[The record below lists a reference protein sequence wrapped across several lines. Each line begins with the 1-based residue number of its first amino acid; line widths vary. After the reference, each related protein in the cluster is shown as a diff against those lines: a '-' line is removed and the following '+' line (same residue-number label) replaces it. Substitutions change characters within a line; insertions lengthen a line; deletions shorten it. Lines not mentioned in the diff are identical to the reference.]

1 MWHWVELQRNF
12 WNEGALGLF
21 LNDESSLLSSI
32 FFAFFYFDFPI
43 GWNLISTGI
52 LQLISWGHKHTH
64 IRLLPGCDYMHE
76 SNQKTFVLKCSK
88 IPYIALRFDNI
99 PKKKKKSISCKI
111 NVFFIFLSVCFLWC
125 LLHPTSLQSL
135 VEISHCSVC

>member
-1 MWHWVELQRNF
+1 MWHWVELQQTF

-32 FFAFFYFDFPI
+32 FLPFFYFDFPI

-76 SNQKTFVLKCSK
+76 SNQK
-88 IPYIALRFDNI
+88 NI
-99 PKKKKKSISCKI
+99 
-111 NVFFIFLSVCFLWC
+111 
-125 LLHPTSLQSL
+125 SLEMFQDPFTL
-135 VEISHCSVC
+135 P